1 LFKRVVEI
9 TTRFFIIFAGINVAA
24 LHSRCAMPTL
34 LRFPQPSITMLTQ
47 AIQDYLKAIYKL
59 SEHGKT
65 VTTNDLARELKVAP
79 ASVTNM
85 LKRLSDMKLAEYASY
100 KGVTLSEAGCKAA
113 LEIIRHHRLLELYLK
128 EALGYSWDKV
138 HDEAETL
145 EHHISEEFEDRINAM
160 LGNPTHDPHG
170 DPIPSKLGVVPPTS
184 TTPLSSLS
192 AGASAV
198 VSRVSD
204 ADPEFLRYCSS
215 IGMIP
220 SVRVMLV
227 AHTPSTQTIT
237 LRIGTHEHVVG
248 SGVAEQIFVE

>member
-1 LFKRVVEI
+1 
-9 TTRFFIIFAGINVAA
+9 
-24 LHSRCAMPTL
+24 
-34 LRFPQPSITMLTQ
+34 MLTQ

-59 SEHGKT
+59 SEHGKA

-85 LKRLSDMKLAEYASY
+85 LKRLSEMKLAEYTSY

-170 DPIPSKLGVVPPTS
+170 DPIPTKNGTIPPTS
-184 TTPLSSLS
+184 TTPLSALTP
-192 AGASAV
+192 GTSAV

-220 SVRVMLV
+220 HARVELV
-227 AHTPSTQTIT
+227 ANTLSNQTIT
-237 LRIGTHEHVVG
+237 LRIGASEHVIG
-248 SGVAEQIFVE
+248 SLAAERVFVA